1 MNYEP
6 SSDQR
11 QCEPKNI
18 SKRAETLSYIF
29 LGVASLGIISNILLI
44 IFFKQSAMSLS
55 GVIFH
60 FQMLALLPQIGS
72 KMEGDGIDFIRN
84 LKFLMFSFK
93 ELQFEW
99 TFLGYYDI
107 KSQFGYPQQ
116 NKYLYLIN
124 LESASS
130 IVNLYSI
137 LWISG
142 VVTIMFSIGAFLA
155 FTNIS
160 KTVGNKIISLT
171 CIGGI
176 KLFMFSFVFILLA
189 SLSEIT
195 ESKNFENDLESFI
208 ISCGIILS
216 CIGFMISSVYAWIL
230 ALKRDD
236 SQMPSWTSG
245 FFGGMKEGA
254 RPRFFIIIW
263 IFRKIVLV
271 SLIQLLGEFS
281 NMAKCGIFITAQL
294 IYIGSLVMLSPF
306 SSLKDSILEVFGEIA
321 FLSLIPSSIYLSPL
335 SSDLDHT
342 MIYLSIT
349 GIFTTV
355 TIGKS

>member
-29 LGVASLGIISNILLI
+29 LGVASLGIISNLLLI
-44 IFFKQSAMSLS
+44 IFFKQSAMSLL

-99 TFLGYYDI
+99 TFLGYYDA
-107 KSQFGYPQQ
+107 KSQFDYPQQ

-142 VVTIMFSIGAFLA
+142 FVIILFSIGIFL
-155 FTNIS
+155 FYTQIS
-160 KTVGNKIISLT
+160 KILGSKMISLT
-171 CIGGI
+171 SIGGI
-176 KLFMFSFVFILLA
+176 KLYMISFVFILLA

-195 ESKNFENDLESFI
+195 ESTNFKNDLEPFI
-208 ISCGIILS
+208 ISFGIILS
-216 CIGFMISSVYAWIL
+216 CIAFMILSTYAWIL
-230 ALKRDD
+230 TLKEGNLQI
-236 SQMPSWTSG
+236 SSWTSG

-271 SLIQLLGEFS
+271 SLIQLLGEIS
-281 NMAKCGIFITAQL
+281 NLNK
-294 IYIGSLVMLSPF
+294 
-306 SSLKDSILEVFGEIA
+306 
-321 FLSLIPSSIYLSPL
+321 
-335 SSDLDHT
+335 
-342 MIYLSIT
+342 
-349 GIFTTV
+349 
-355 TIGKS
+355 

>member
-1 MNYEP
+1 
-6 SSDQR
+6 
-11 QCEPKNI
+11 
-18 SKRAETLSYIF
+18 
-29 LGVASLGIISNILLI
+29 
-44 IFFKQSAMSLS
+44 
-55 GVIFH
+55 
-60 FQMLALLPQIGS
+60 MLALLPQIGS

-99 TFLGYYDI
+99 TFLGYYDA
-107 KSQFGYPQQ
+107 KSQFDYPQQ

-142 VVTIMFSIGAFLA
+142 FVIILFSIGIFL
-155 FTNIS
+155 FYTQIS
-160 KTVGNKIISLT
+160 KILGSKMISLT
-171 CIGGI
+171 SIGGI
-176 KLFMFSFVFILLA
+176 KLYMISFVFILLA

-195 ESKNFENDLESFI
+195 ESTNFKNDLEPFI
-208 ISCGIILS
+208 ISFGIILS
-216 CIGFMISSVYAWIL
+216 CIAFMILSTYAWIL
-230 ALKRDD
+230 TLKEGNLQI
-236 SQMPSWTSG
+236 SSWTSG

-271 SLIQLLGEFS
+271 SLIQLLGEIS
-281 NMAKCGIFITAQL
+281 NLNKWGILVAVQL
-294 IYIGSLVMLSPF
+294 IYIGSLVMLSLF

-342 MIYLSIT
+342 MIYLSII